1 VLIAGLA
8 RSWLGGDFFVKVL
21 KNRHYL
27 KIRDLAGA
35 FRRELT
41 CLALIVTSAS
51 CVPLNASPPPPE
63 RMKFAAT
70 MAEALQPSAAFT
82 AEAGEA
88 PVPEPML
95 LQPIPQ
101 TEAARI
107 NAAIPISALANP
119 VAMPLL
125 ARAASFWDK
134 ERSLRCLAE
143 AIYYEARSEPEE
155 GQKAVAQVVL
165 NRVRSPAYP
174 GSVCGV
180 VYQGPMR
187 AGGGCQFTFTCDG
200 SLASQP
206 SGVAWLQAKRL
217 AAAALAGEVYAP
229 VGLATHYHTQQVVPT
244 WAFRLVKSAVIG
256 SHSFYRMQGLW
267 GGPGGFTQRYAG
279 REPTPASLMATRLPV
294 NLGPAAG
301 AGPALAA
308 ASLPAAFY
316 TRAASQPGEVTAP
329 PPVNDRLPQSTVREE
344 YRNSGRVRED
354 LAPVR

>member
-1 VLIAGLA
+1 M
-8 RSWLGGDFFVKVL
+8 S
-21 KNRHYL
+21 
-27 KIRDLAGA
+27 
-35 FRRELT
+35 ET
-41 CLALIVTSAS
+41 
-51 CVPLNASPPPPE
+51 PP
-63 RMKFAAT
+63 
-70 MAEALQPSAAFT
+70 PSAAFA
-82 AEAGEA
+82 AEAGDS
-88 PVPEPML
+88 PVAEPML
-95 LQPIPQ
+95 LQQIPQ
-101 TEAARI
+101 SEAEKI
-107 NAAIPISALANP
+107 NAGIPVSALPNP

-143 AIYYEARSEPEE
+143 AIYYEARSESED

-206 SGVAWLQAKRL
+206 SGASWLRAKRL

-244 WAFRLVKSAVIG
+244 WAFKLVKSAVIG

-279 REPTPASLMATRLPV
+279 REPTPVSIMASRLPV
-294 NLGPAAG
+294 NLGPKAG
-301 AGPALAA
+301 ATALAA

-316 TRAASQPGEVTAP
+316 TPSASQVPEVTA

-344 YRNSGRVRED
+344 FRNSGRVRED
-354 LAPVR
+354 FAPVR

>member
-1 VLIAGLA
+1 MKA
-8 RSWLGGDFFVKVL
+8 L
-21 KNRHYL
+21 KNRL
-27 KIRDLAGA
+27 DSRLRSLADGC
-35 FRRELT
+35 RRELA
-41 CLALIVTSAS
+41 CVALLALSAS

-63 RMKFAAT
+63 RMNLASVS
-70 MAEALQPSAAFT
+70 AEELVPSAAFA

-88 PVPEPML
+88 PLAEPML

-101 TEAARI
+101 TEAAKI
-107 NAAIPISALANP
+107 NAAIPISALPNP
-119 VAMPLL
+119 GAMPLL
-125 ARAASFWDK
+125 ARSASFWDK

-143 AIYYEARSEPEE
+143 AIYYEARSESEE

-180 VYQGPMR
+180 VYQGPMK

-200 SLASQP
+200 SLASAP
-206 SGVAWLQAKRL
+206 SGASWLRAKRL

-244 WAFRLVKSAVIG
+244 WAFKLVKSAVIG

-279 REPTPASLMATRLPV
+279 REPTPASIMATRLPV
-294 NLGPAAG
+294 HLGPAAG
-301 AGPALAA
+301 AGTPALAA

-316 TRAASQPGEVTAP
+316 TPAAVARAEEVTAP
-329 PPVNDRLPQSTVREE
+329 PVDDRLPQSTVREE
-344 YRNSGRVRED
+344 FRNSGRIRED
-354 LAPVR
+354 FAPVR

>member
-1 VLIAGLA
+1 MKA
-8 RSWLGGDFFVKVL
+8 L
-21 KNRHYL
+21 KNRDYPS
-27 KIRDLAGA
+27 IRGLAGA
-35 FRRELT
+35 FPRELA
-41 CLALIVTSAS
+41 CLALLAISAS
-51 CVPLNASPPPPE
+51 CVPLNASEPTRE
-63 RMKFAAT
+63 RMDY
-70 MAEALQPSAAFT
+70 EAVAGEELPPSALFA

-107 NAAIPISALANP
+107 NAAIPISALPNP
-119 VAMPLL
+119 GAMPLL
-125 ARAASFWDK
+125 ARAASLWDK
-134 ERSLRCLAE
+134 ERSIRCLAE

-155 GQKAVAQVVL
+155 GQRAVAQVVL

-200 SLASQP
+200 SLASPP
-206 SGVAWLQAKRL
+206 SGAGWLRAKRL
-217 AAAALAGEVYAP
+217 AVAALAGEVYAP

-244 WAFRLVKSAVIG
+244 WAFKLVKSAVIG

-267 GGPGGFTQRYAG
+267 GGPGGFNQRYAG
-279 REPTPASLMATRLPV
+279 REPTPASIMATRLPV
-294 NLGPAAG
+294 YLGPKSGG
-301 AGPALAA
+301 ATALAV

-316 TRAASQPGEVTAP
+316 TPAASRVPEVTA
-329 PPVNDRLPQSTVREE
+329 PPVNDRLPRSTVREE
-344 YRNSGRVRED
+344 YRNSGRIRED
-354 LAPVR
+354 VAPVG

>member
-1 VLIAGLA
+1 MK
-8 RSWLGGDFFVKVL
+8 SL
-21 KNRHYL
+21 KNRHYPTL
-27 KIRDLAGA
+27 RGIAGA
-35 FRRELT
+35 FRRELG
-41 CLALIVTSAS
+41 CLALLVASAS

-63 RMKFAAT
+63 RMNLAALT
-70 MAEALQPSAAFT
+70 DEALPPSAAFA
-82 AEAGEA
+82 AETMEA
-88 PVPEPML
+88 PLPEPML

-107 NAAIPISALANP
+107 NAAIPISTLPNP
-119 VAMPLL
+119 GAMPLL

-143 AIYYEARSEPEE
+143 AIYYEARSESED

-200 SLASQP
+200 SLASAP
-206 SGVAWLQAKRL
+206 SGAGWLRAKRL
-217 AAAALAGEVYAP
+217 AAAAMAGEVYAP

-244 WAFRLVKSAVIG
+244 WAFKLVKSAVIG
-256 SHSFYRMQGLW
+256 SHSFYRMNGQW

-279 REPTPASLMATRLPV
+279 REPTPASIMASRLPV
-294 NLGPAAG
+294 NLGPAASG
-301 AGPALAA
+301 TPTLAMA
-308 ASLPAAFY
+308 ALPAAFY
-316 TRAASQPGEVTAP
+316 TAAPSRPNAVTAPEP

-344 YRNSGRVRED
+344 YRNSGRIRED